1 MFALGD
7 LVQMK
12 KSHACGT
19 NRWEILRVGMDIR
32 IKCMGC
38 GHMIM
43 MPRQEFTK
51 KMKKVLT
58 AAADVA
64 AANEPH
70 YVQPRPLDPPN
81 TGL

>member
-12 KSHACGT
+12 KPHACGT

-38 GHMIM
+38 GHMLL
-43 MPRQEFTK
+43 MPRPQFVK
-51 KMKKVLT
+51 KMKKVMTPAASVDVT
-58 AAADVA
+58 A
-64 AANEPH
+64 EPH
-70 YVQPRPLDPPN
+70 YVQPRPLDPPSD
-81 TGL
+81 LS

>member
-12 KSHACGT
+12 KPHACGT